1 MKDLSIALEM
11 IEKNYEK
18 YKEPMPMIKEF
29 VMGYRWFM
37 VSDTNDRLSMS
48 LRVGQEK
55 SIDEYEKILK
65 ALIGRPA
72 NDCVHELIKRSDPEL
87 RTIAA
92 CLCNLLSKP
101 FNSTERLKDRG
112 IIRTEGRIFDYDVK
126 DKKVGIIGYG
136 LYNEVFLGKC
146 KEFHAFDFRDPKG
159 ILNYRI
165 GNETKVYPE
174 NIYWHLGDNALQ
186 HKEVLERLD
195 IVVMTGCTI
204 VNNTYKDI
212 LNTCKNAEIRGIYG
226 PSAEL
231 CPEYLFDLGYNYIFS
246 ASVKD
251 KDAYFKSTF
260 AAIPE
265 GMDLSYMDCYELRRA

>member
-1 MKDLSIALEM
+1 MKDLSIAMEM
-11 IEKNYEK
+11 IQKNYK
-18 YKEPMPMIKEF
+18 IYNEPMPIIKEF
-29 VMGYRWFM
+29 VLGHRWFM

-48 LRVGQEK
+48 LRVGKEK
-55 SIDEYEKILK
+55 NLVEFEKILK
-65 ALIGRPA
+65 SLIGRPS
-72 NDCVHELIKRSDPEL
+72 DECVYELIKQSDPEL
-87 RTIAA
+87 RIIAA

-101 FNSTERLKDRG
+101 FNSVDRLKDRG

-174 NIYWHLGDNALQ
+174 NIYWHLGDNALE
-186 HKEVLERLD
+186 HKDVLENLD

-204 VNNTYKDI
+204 VNNTYQDI
-212 LNTCKNAEIRGIYG
+212 LKTCKNAKIRGIYG

-246 ASVKD
+246 ASARD
-251 KDAYFKSTF
+251 KEAFYKSNF

-265 GMDLSYMDCYELRRA
+265 GMDLSYMDNYELRCV

>member
-1 MKDLSIALEM
+1 MKDLSIAMEM
-11 IEKNYEK
+11 IQKNYK
-18 YKEPMPMIKEF
+18 IYNEPMPIIKEF
-29 VMGYRWFM
+29 VLGHRWFM

-48 LRVGQEK
+48 LRVGKEK
-55 SIDEYEKILK
+55 NLVEFEKILK
-65 ALIGRPA
+65 SLIGRPA
-72 NDCVHELIKRSDPEL
+72 DECVYELIKQSDPEL
-87 RTIAA
+87 RIIAA
-92 CLCNLLSKP
+92 SLCNLLSKS
-101 FNSTERLKDRG
+101 FNSVDRLKDRG

-146 KEFHAFDFRDPKG
+146 KEFHAFDFRDSKG

-174 NIYWHLGDNALQ
+174 NIYWHLGDNALE
-186 HKEVLERLD
+186 HKDVLESLD

-204 VNNTYKDI
+204 VNNTYQDI
-212 LNTCKNAEIRGIYG
+212 LKTCKNAKIRGIYG

-246 ASVKD
+246 ASVRD
-251 KDAYFKSTF
+251 KEAFYKSNF

-265 GMDLSYMDCYELRRA
+265 GMDLSYMDNYELSCV